1 METEQQ
7 SDQDYQTM
15 IKFLDQKNIRYFSIE
30 ETEKTN
36 QIINILLNLG
46 CIK

>member
-15 IKFLDQKNIRYFSIE
+15 IKFLDQKHIRYFSIE